1 MPGGFKTGMAGR
13 VRRFVRDRL
22 YYGLLLVPHG
32 RRIHAQVLRDRPR
45 SDAHTYTC
53 FHRSPLQLEALTGPV
68 LDRLVAQGRRSITIS
83 EFACSCG
90 AEAYTV
96 ASELLFK
103 RPDVA
108 FTIRASDLHAET
120 IAKAK
125 AAAYTID
132 EITQG
137 LMVPAEFIQR
147 TFDKVGEAYV
157 VKPAIRERVSFEQAD
172 LLDPH
177 LVERFA
183 EADIVLLQNVLFHM
197 PSGMAR
203 RVLQSVSR
211 LVARGGFLFLDGMEL
226 DMRVALTRQLGFDPL
241 DFKVREIHDYSRRHV
256 PEPWWDYYYGSEPY
270 TWLSS
275 NRLRRYGTVFS
286 APSG

>member
-1 MPGGFKTGMAGR
+1 MNGAPSRLRGFAR
-13 VRRFVRDRL
+13 ERL
-22 YYGLLLVPHG
+22 YYGLLLIPHG
-32 RRIHAQVLRDRPR
+32 RRMHAQVLRDRPR
-45 SDAHTYTC
+45 SDSHTYTC
-53 FHRSPLQLEALTGPV
+53 FHRSPLQLEALIGPV
-68 LDRLVAQGRRSITIS
+68 VDRLVTQGRRSITIS
-83 EFACSCG
+83 EFACSYG
-90 AEAYTV
+90 AEAYTI
-96 ASELLFK
+96 ASELLFR
-103 RPDVA
+103 RPDVT

-125 AAAYTID
+125 AATYTLD

-147 TFDKVGEAYV
+147 TFDKTGEAYV

-177 LVERFA
+177 LGERFA

-197 PSGMAR
+197 PSDMAR

-226 DMRVALTRQLGFDPL
+226 DMRVALTRQLGLEPL

-256 PEPWWDYYYGSEPY
+256 PEPWWDHYYGSEPY

-275 NRLRRYGTVFS
+275 SRLRRYGTIFS
-286 APSG
+286 APSV